1 MGGRPGHIAV
11 FLALDILLFR
21 CRILGGRLD
30 LNDRIV
36 ELLPRLRRFALT
48 LTRHEDD
55 GDDLVQ
61 ATVERALTRLERWT
75 PDTRLDSWLFKI
87 MQNLWID
94 QMRAQRSRGG
104 LPAELDAADQV
115 GGSDGRHVT
124 GVRRELQATLEAVLR
139 LPDEQRAVIGLVLI
153 EGLPYREAAEILNVP
168 IGTVMSRLSRAR
180 AALELAVEGE
190 ASTEA
195 RA

>member
-1 MGGRPGHIAV
+1 
-11 FLALDILLFR
+11 
-21 CRILGGRLD
+21 
-30 LNDRIV
+30 
-36 ELLPRLRRFALT
+36 
-48 LTRHEDD
+48 
-55 GDDLVQ
+55 
-61 ATVERALTRLERWT
+61 
-75 PDTRLDSWLFKI
+75 
-87 MQNLWID
+87 
-94 QMRAQRSRGG
+94 
-104 LPAELDAADQV
+104 
-115 GGSDGRHVT
+115 VT